1 MTVAAAPSVAP
12 VPPAVPEAKP
22 APTPEPAPEKV
33 PDPAPAASTARALPA
48 AAPTPAVV
56 AAQPAKPAKQVK
68 PAAIAKTDTPAR
80 APEVNETIARK
91 VSVLL
96 SKANG
101 YVENKQYDK
110 AIATAEN
117 VLELDPGSTAAQAMI
132 SKAKTRQL
140 DALRSGSTLE

>member
-1 MTVAAAPSVAP
+1 M
-12 VPPAVPEAKP
+12 P
-22 APTPEPAPEKV
+22 APA
-33 PDPAPAASTARALPA
+33 PAPAA
-48 AAPTPAVV
+48 TPAPAPVV
-56 AAQPAKPAKQVK
+56 ATPQPVKPAKQVK
-68 PAAIAKTDTPAR
+68 PAAIAKTDTPVH

-91 VSVLL
+91 VSLLL

-117 VLELDPGSTAAQAMI
+117 VLELDPGSAAAQAMI
-132 SKAKTRQL
+132 SKAKTKQL